1 MDSKNIIEFIKKT
14 YPKVIFTPF
23 KFQKTKSIGFIINDN
38 SFVIGYINKDGNM
51 SKLIEPVDLNNY
63 DIDVYSIIANLPIV
77 NGFSNDDKQKL
88 MKLFTKIP
96 NGSKSEN
103 TKIVDEL
110 NKRILDLES
119 DKSKLNSDYK
129 ILYDGKSND
138 IILVKQEY
146 DEKIKS
152 ITAQYNQLQN
162 QLEECKKTVVDQKE
176 AILKG
181 INQYKDEMKKYIESK
196 DLKINDLEKIHE
208 QWLLEKE
215 KLEKQLNLL
224 LESEKEKVT
233 KLNEKQSTV
242 TDSLTTI
249 DEKTQMVSK
258 LEESIKD
265 IKAELSNIK
274 GELTKSNMQVDLLNG
289 YKSRCKDKILN
300 EKDQIIQAI
309 KDYNSKWVS
318 WSENIKTDAIDF
330 KRKLLKELEL
340 AKSNLKGVLN
350 HQVEKGDMSS
360 VEVKRLK
367 QNITDIETELNKT
380 INEQL
385 IQLSAKDEE
394 IKILKLAKEKQDE
407 KINSLINQIEILSKE
422 KDAQEI
428 KLNKEM
434 ELLNQKQIELEKL
447 GRESGSGYEDEKK
460 KWQEERSQIQE
471 ELKKTKEELND
482 IKGKLD
488 GLRSEHEKLIKQY
501 EEQSGSSKK
510 ETGDKLDVLEKEL
523 LDNKA
528 QFEKTK
534 VEYEKLKEELN
545 NSKAE
550 WEKKKSE
557 LEKSN
562 QDLQSAKTDFEK
574 SQKSFVDEKKI
585 LEEELKKTKEE
596 LNDIK
601 GKLDG
606 LRTEHEKLTKQ
617 YEEQSGS
624 SKKETGDKLD
634 VLEKELLDNKAQFEK
649 TKVEYEKLKE
659 ELNNSKA
666 EWEKKK
672 SELEKSNQDLQSAK
686 TDFEK
691 SQKSFVDEKKIL
703 EDELTNIKKELNDT
717 KEEWNKGKEEWKV
730 LYEKYNK
737 ESGESKKQLEDQ
749 LQSLQKELEETKTK
763 IKSSKDE
770 YEKTKSELE
779 SLYEKTK
786 GELGVEKERVKELE
800 NSLKEKS
807 GVGKTNLEKEIL
819 ELKSTIKERDD
830 LIAKLNENIKTL
842 NSKMDVLIKEKDDEI
857 KLLTKQ
863 RDDLSS
869 ENSNKSL
876 EINNLAS
883 NLKTSNDKLID
894 LQKQLD
900 QVNLLLKKN
909 NNTKIETRIDYDN
922 CYSVITNFVALNNI
936 FFRKQEIIK
945 KLDAILSSNKGMENL
960 SEELKKSIKQN
971 FEKVKSEITKHI
983 KFLNL
988 SEYIKSSNFELL
1000 KNKATRSK
1008 VPESFCSD
1016 ISNLLQYWEANKKVY
1031 REQDFKLMNIYED
1044 LSGAVRIYIRI
1055 KPLIGSEIKK
1065 QVVSLKTVENK
1076 KIKYLNVNCSGN
1088 SNTKYKDPKTF
1099 GEFFGI
1105 FEKDYSNLDIFTG
1118 IKGSV
1123 PIEKTLKV
1131 NFDNLIES
1139 TESISPGLY
1148 HSFKQIE
1155 DGYSIVLFGYGASG
1169 SGKTHSLLGDKTTPG
1184 VLHYGLANLENVSNI
1199 KVKNM
1204 FELYCNVSKINYNNR
1219 QVSGSIYNLVN
1230 SISELKEFQKDES
1243 SDFKSKIPNY
1253 INLTNLKVENLTELT
1268 SVINNYRVSKNRIRK
1283 TPNNPE
1289 SSRSHLY
1296 CVFEIK
1302 FTNNKIGYVTIVDT
1316 AGRESPMDIFN
1327 MFIDT
1332 SKTKLQS
1339 VMAPAPVGGV
1349 GNIEKNM
1356 VALYKKEYKPADV
1369 FSNLNE
1375 SFYINETL
1383 NHLVYYFNTKMGK
1396 QVKVIAQ
1403 EKDIQENVVYNIKN
1417 YFVSPKTE
1425 IASIN
1430 PNNNSLMI
1438 PILNFLD
1445 NLSKTSSKTDW
1456 KPTKFITLCCVRQ
1469 EESYC
1474 DQTME
1479 TINFADSIYNITKST
1494 TDNVTKSTTDNV
1506 TKSTTNNVT
1515 KSTTNNVTKSTTN
1528 ASEDV
1533 KNKPYSRTG
1542 FSKLTL

>member
-77 NGFSNDDKQKL
+77 NGFSDDDKQKL
-88 MKLFTKIP
+88 VKLFTKIP

-129 ILYDGKSND
+129 ILYDSKSND

-152 ITAQYNQLQN
+152 ITSQYNQLQN
-162 QLEECKKTVVDQKE
+162 QLDECKKTVVDQKD
-176 AILKG
+176 AILQG

-215 KLEKQLNLL
+215 KLETQLNLL
-224 LESEKEKVT
+224 LESEKEKIT

-242 TDSLTTI
+242 TESLTSI
-249 DEKTQMVSK
+249 DEKTQMISK
-258 LEESIKD
+258 LEDSIKD
-265 IKAELSNIK
+265 IKAELSNVK

-340 AKSNLKGVLN
+340 AKSNLKDVLN
-350 HQVEKGDMSS
+350 QQVEKGDMST

-367 QNITDIETELNKT
+367 QNIIDIETELNKT

-394 IKILKLAKEKQDE
+394 IKLLKLAKEKQDE

-422 KDAQEI
+422 KGDQEI

-447 GRESGSGYEDEKK
+447 GRESGSSYENEKK

-471 ELKKTKEELND
+471 ELNKTKEELND

-488 GLRSEHEKLIKQY
+488 GLKSEHEGLIKQY

-510 ETGDKLDVLEKEL
+510 ETGDKIDALEKEL
-523 LDNKA
+523 LDNKT
-528 QFEKTK
+528 QFDNTK
-534 VEYEKLKEELN
+534 VEYEKLKEELSS
-545 NSKAE
+545 SKAE

-557 LEKSN
+557 LEKLN
-562 QDLQSAKTDFEK
+562 QDLQSANEM
-574 SQKSFVDEKKI
+574 
-585 LEEELKKTKEE
+585 
-596 LNDIK
+596 
-601 GKLDG
+601 
-606 LRTEHEKLTKQ
+606 
-617 YEEQSGS
+617 
-624 SKKETGDKLD
+624 
-634 VLEKELLDNKAQFEK
+634 
-649 TKVEYEKLKE
+649 
-659 ELNNSKA
+659 SKA
-666 EWEKKK
+666 
-672 SELEKSNQDLQSAK
+672 DL
-686 TDFEK
+686 EK

-703 EDELTNIKKELNDT
+703 EDELINIKKELNDT

-763 IKSSKDE
+763 IKSSRDE
-770 YEKTKSELE
+770 YEKTKSDLE

-786 GELGVEKERVKELE
+786 GELGIERERVKELE

-807 GVGKTNLEKEIL
+807 DVDKINLEKEID
-819 ELKSTIKERDD
+819 ELKATIKERDD
-830 LIAKLNENIKTL
+830 FITKLNENIKTL

-876 EINNLAS
+876 EITKLGD
-883 NLKTSNDKLID
+883 NLKTSNDKMIE
-894 LQKQLD
+894 LQKQLE

-909 NNTKIETRIDYDN
+909 NNTKIETYIDYDN

-945 KLDAILSSNKGMENL
+945 KLDDILSSNKSMENL
-960 SEELKKSIKQN
+960 GEELKKSIKQD

-983 KFLNL
+983 NFLNL

-1000 KNKATRSK
+1000 KDKSTRSK

-1055 KPLIGSEIKK
+1055 KPLIGSEVKK

-1076 KIKYLNVNCSGN
+1076 KIKYLNVDCSAN
-1088 SNTKYKDPKTF
+1088 SNTKYKDPRTF

-1123 PIEKTLKV
+1123 PIENTLKV
-1131 NFDNLIES
+1131 NFDDVIES

-1169 SGKTHSLLGDKTTPG
+1169 SGKTHSLLGDNTTPG

-1199 KVKNM
+1199 KVKNI
-1204 FELYCNVSKINYNNR
+1204 FELYCNVNKINYNNR

-1268 SVINNYRVSKNRIRK
+1268 SIINSYRFSKNRIRK

-1302 FTNNKIGYVTIVDT
+1302 FTDNKIGYITIVDT

-1356 VALYKKEYKPADV
+1356 IDLYKKEYTPADI

-1425 IASIN
+1425 ITSIN

-1445 NLSKTSSKTDW
+1445 NLSKTSSKADW

-1479 TINFADSIYNITKST
+1479 TINFADSVYNITKST
-1494 TDNVTKSTTDNV
+1494 M
-1506 TKSTTNNVT
+1506 
-1515 KSTTNNVTKSTTN
+1515 
-1528 ASEDV
+1528 
-1533 KNKPYSRTG
+1533 
-1542 FSKLTL
+1542 